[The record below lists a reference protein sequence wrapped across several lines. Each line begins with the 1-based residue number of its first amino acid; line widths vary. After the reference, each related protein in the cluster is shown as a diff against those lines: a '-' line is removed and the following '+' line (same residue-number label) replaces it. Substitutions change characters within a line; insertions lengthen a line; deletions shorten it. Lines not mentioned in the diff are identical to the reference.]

1 MELAYESV
9 GWICV
14 GQDAVR
20 RKYLVLQRGTELQS
34 MRYGEYFD
42 QLMVFNL
49 FEQGF
54 VSVIHLGPVSE
65 FFSFLLSCVN
75 GCFVVR

>member
-1 MELAYESV
+1 MEFAYEIVS
-9 GWICV
+9 WICK
-14 GQDAVR
+14 GVR
-20 RKYLVLQRGTELQS
+20 RKYLVSQRGTEIQS
-34 MRYGEYFD
+34 MRYGEFFD

-54 VSVIHLGPVSE
+54 VSWIHLGPISE
-65 FFSFLLSCVN
+65 FLSFLLSHVN

>member
-1 MELAYESV
+1 V

-14 GQDAVR
+14 GQGGVR
-20 RKYLVLQRGTELQS
+20 QKYLVLQSGNELQS
-34 MRYGEYFD
+34 MRYREYFD

-54 VSVIHLGPVSE
+54 VS
-65 FFSFLLSCVN
+65 
-75 GCFVVR
+75 